1 MPTPPSPIITLTT
14 DFGYADPY
22 VGAVKGTILRVCPQA
37 RLVDVTH
44 AVPAHQVLTG
54 AFILA
59 SAAPYFPAGT
69 LHLVIIDPGVGTDR
83 AILVAQFG
91 GQIFI
96 FPDNGVITVIKE
108 KLPLEGLVSVRN
120 LSFLGG
126 AEVSPTFHGRD
137 VFAPLV
143 GYIARGGEIGRLG
156 PVPGTYRLLDLPTPE
171 TMPEQMLGCVI
182 HVDRFGNLIS
192 NISRAEVYERLGG
205 VGDLS
210 VFCGDEEVGPIVGTY
225 GARGIGEPVALFNSM
240 GLLEVAVSQGRACDA
255 FRAGL
260 STPISIRKREF
271 LDA

>member
-1 MPTPPSPIITLTT
+1 MPTPSSPIITLTT

-22 VGAVKGTILRVCPQA
+22 VGAVKGTILRACPTA
-37 RLVDVTH
+37 RLIDITH

-59 SAAPYFPAGT
+59 SAAPHFPAGT
-69 LHLVIIDPGVGTDR
+69 LHLVIVDPGVGTDR

-96 FPDNGVITVIKE
+96 FPDNGVISVVKQE
-108 KLPLEGLVSVRN
+108 LPLEGLVSVRN

-126 AEVSPTFHGRD
+126 AEISPTFHGRD
-137 VFAPLV
+137 IFAPLV
-143 GYIARGGEIGRLG
+143 GYIAGGGDIGRLG
-156 PVPGTYRLLDLPTPE
+156 PVPGTYRLLDMPTPE
-171 TMPEQMLGCVI
+171 AMGDRIDGCVI

-192 NISRAEVYERLGG
+192 NISRAEVSERLGG
-205 VGDLS
+205 IGSLS
-210 VFCGDEEVGPIVGTY
+210 VFCGDEEVGLIVGTY
-225 GARGIGEPVALFNSM
+225 GARAIGQPLALFNSM
-240 GLLEVAVSQGRACDA
+240 DLLEVAISQGRACDA